1 MIPSRTFE
9 ITKECEYPS
18 DYVVIDFETNGLNP
32 KECDII
38 QMAAIRYRNDVKVST
53 FVSFVNAKTI
63 PSKVTEL
70 TSITIEDCQSAP
82 TLEDLLPQ
90 LLDFIGEDIIVAHN
104 ASFDLGFLIESIK
117 RLNLSGRTFIY
128 VDTLRLARQKMKEV
142 KWYKLPI
149 LKKYLKLEYDSHL
162 AEDDCYVCHEVY
174 KYCRGIKT
182 IKQELSIKQID
193 APKDLHTSLNHS
205 YLDAELESLI
215 EQAKEYESLELY
227 EEAINIYEHCIALQY
242 KNKEPYDRLI
252 LIYRKKRQKENEI
265 RILELSVDRF
275 NSEDKYQ
282 IRLNKI
288 ALLDKSIISEK

>member
-117 RLNLSGRTFIY
+117 RLNLPGRTFIY

-142 KWYKLPI
+142 KWHKLPI

-174 KYCRGIKT
+174 KYCRGIET

-288 ALLDKSIISEK
+288 ASLDKSIASEK